1 MTLIEPIQWGALA
14 TALMTIGAILTV
26 AVWIRSR
33 RPSLR
38 SPAAEPL
45 DGTFFEQIRDAA
57 LVTENGTIVEAN
69 GAALAQF
76 GYPRREMIGLPVASL
91 LWNPDDEQAFV
102 HALVRGP
109 VTDFPLRLRTAKG
122 DPLDCVVTATP
133 RFDQAGKL
141 IGCRGLAR
149 DVTERNRIMAELRRA
164 EQDYRGIFENAYDAI
179 LILDPL
185 YETVLDAN
193 HRACVMYGFR
203 REEFV
208 GRSMGT
214 LSVDPRRG
222 RAFLRSTREGSG
234 VVETFESQQLR
245 HDGSIIHVEI
255 NATEV
260 WHKGRRVILS
270 VNRDISARRQSEKA
284 IRESEERF
292 RLLLENVTDYAIAM
306 LDPIGRVVSWNEGA
320 ERITGYA
327 EAEVLGQS
335 AVVATGTDPDGL
347 RLHLTRAAENERFE
361 YETRTTRKNGS
372 TFAAVVTLTRIVDDS
387 GLLRGYAC
395 VTRDV
400 TERAELETAREEI
413 VAILSSVASEWTST
427 FDAVQVPIVMID
439 TDCEIRRLNRAA
451 QTLAGR
457 QFPQLVNRP
466 VRDLP
471 GEPWRTIAHVVEE
484 AFAGNVQS
492 VRATEGESVWQVS
505 TSIVGPPQDRRAIV
519 IAYDLTLVTQLEASV
534 RQNEVVAALG
544 SLVAGVAHE
553 VRNPLFTISATLDA
567 WEARYGRTEGIERY
581 AVTLREQVDR
591 LNRLMRDLLEY
602 GKPNRLVLAEA
613 SLPDVV
619 HSATADC
626 SALAAQQGVEILQ
639 ELADVPL
646 VAIDT
651 GRMEQVFL
659 NVIDNAIRHSARG
672 SGVRVVLAVE
682 NEFIVCR
689 VLDDGPGLG
698 TQDPE
703 ALFAP
708 MYTRRRGGT
717 GLGLSIARK
726 IVTSHGGTITVAT
739 RPEGTGAVATIRL
752 PLGRT
757 SAQQLRSA

>member
-14 TALMTIGAILTV
+14 TALMAIGV
-26 AVWIRSR
+26 AVGIGIAPRVRSR
-33 RPSLR
+33 RSTR
-38 SPAAEPL
+38 AEHL
-45 DGTFFEQIRDAA
+45 DSTFFEQVRDAA

-69 GAALAQF
+69 PAALAQF
-76 GYPRREMIGLPVASL
+76 GYSPREMIDLPVASL
-91 LWNPDDEQAFV
+91 LWNPDDEHGFV

-122 DPLDCVVTATP
+122 HALDCVVTATP
-133 RFDQAGKL
+133 RFDEAGKL

-149 DVTERNRIMAELRRA
+149 DVTECNRIMAELRRA

-234 VVETFESQQLR
+234 RVETFESQQLR

-270 VNRDISARRQSEKA
+270 VNRDISARRQTEKA

-320 ERITGYA
+320 ERITGYTA
-327 EAEVLGQS
+327 AEVLGQS

-347 RLHLTRAAENERFE
+347 RSHLTRAAGNGRFE
-361 YETRTTRKNGS
+361 YQTRATRRNGS

-387 GLLRGYAC
+387 ALLRGYTC

-400 TERAELETAREEI
+400 TDRVELEQAREEI
-413 VAILSSVASEWTST
+413 VAILSGVASEWTAT
-427 FDAVQVPIVMID
+427 FDAVRVPIVMLD
-439 TDCEIRRLNRAA
+439 ANCEIRRLNRAA

-457 QFPQLVNRP
+457 QFPQLINHS

-471 GEPWRTIAHVVEE
+471 GEPWRTIAHVVAE
-484 AFAGNVQS
+484 AFSGNTNS
-492 VRATEGESVWQVS
+492 FRATEGDSVWEVS
-505 TSIVGPPQDRRAIV
+505 TSMAGSPNDQRAIV
-519 IAYDLTLVTQLEASV
+519 IAYDLTLVAQLEASV
-534 RQNEVVAALG
+534 RRNEVAAALG

-581 AVTLREQVDR
+581 AVGLREQVDR

-602 GKPNRLVLAEA
+602 GKPNPLVLAEA
-613 SLPDVV
+613 SLSSVIR
-619 HSATADC
+619 SASTDC
-626 SALAAQQGVEILQ
+626 SAIAEKQGVTIVHDLID
-639 ELADVPL
+639 LPPM
-646 VAIDT
+646 AIDG
-651 GRMEQVFL
+651 GRMEQVFQ
-659 NVIDNAIRHSARG
+659 NVIDNAIRHSPAG
-672 SGVRVVLAVE
+672 ATVRVVSVVE
-682 NEFIVCR
+682 DDQFICQ

-698 TQDPE
+698 EQDPE
-703 ALFAP
+703 TLFAP

-717 GLGLSIARK
+717 GLGLPIARN
-726 IVTSHGGTITVAT
+726 IVTAHGGTITVAG
-739 RPEGTGAVATIRL
+739 RPEGQGAVATIRL
-752 PLGRT
+752 PLERSVVRERRT
-757 SAQQLRSA
+757 A

>member
-1 MTLIEPIQWGALA
+1 MAFIEPIHLGALA
-14 TALMTIGAILTV
+14 AALTAIGV
-26 AVWIRSR
+26 AVGIGMAPRVRSR
-33 RPSLR
+33 RSAR
-38 SPAAEPL
+38 AEGL
-45 DGTFFEQIRDAA
+45 DATFFEQIRDAA

-69 GAALAQF
+69 PAALAQF
-76 GYPRREMIGLPVASL
+76 GYSRGEMIGLPVASL
-91 LWNPDDEQAFV
+91 LWNPDDERGFV
-102 HALVRGP
+102 QVLTRGP

-122 DPLDCVVTATP
+122 DSLDCVVTATP
-133 RFDQAGKL
+133 RLDGAGKL

-149 DVTERNRIMAELRRA
+149 DVTEHNRIMVELRNA

-203 REEFV
+203 REEFI

-222 RAFLRSTREGSG
+222 RAFLRSTRDGSG
-234 VVETFESQQLR
+234 RVETFESQQLR
-245 HDGSIIHVEI
+245 HDGSIMHVEI

-270 VNRDISARRQSEKA
+270 VNRDISARRQAEKA

-327 EAEVLGQS
+327 AAEVLGQS

-361 YETRTTRKNGS
+361 YETRATRKNGS
-372 TFAAVVTLTRIVDDS
+372 TFAAVVTITRIVDDS

-400 TERAELETAREEI
+400 TERVELEQAREEI
-413 VAILSSVASEWTST
+413 VEILSSVASEWTST
-427 FDAVQVPIVMID
+427 FDAVQVPIVMLD
-439 TDCEIRRLNRAA
+439 ANCEIRRLNRAA

-457 QFPQLVNRP
+457 QFPQLVNRS
-466 VRDLP
+466 VQDLP
-471 GEPWRTIAHVVEE
+471 GEPWRTIAYVVGE
-484 AFAGNVQS
+484 AFSGNTNS
-492 VRATEGESVWQVS
+492 FRASEGDSVWEVS
-505 TSIVGPPQDRRAIV
+505 TSMAGSPNDQRAIV

-534 RQNEVVAALG
+534 RRNEVAAALG

-567 WEARYGRTEGIERY
+567 WEARYGRTGGIERY
-581 AVTLREQVDR
+581 AVSLREQVDR
-591 LNRLMRDLLEY
+591 LNRLMSDLLEY
-602 GKPNRLVLAEA
+602 GKPNPLVFAEA
-613 SLPDVV
+613 SLSDVIR
-619 HSATADC
+619 SASADC
-626 SALAAQQGVEILQ
+626 SALAEKQGVTILHD
-639 ELADVPL
+639 LVDLPS
-646 VAIDT
+646 VAIDG

-659 NVIDNAIRHSARG
+659 NVIDNAVRHSPAG
-672 SGVRVVLAVE
+672 TSVRVVAAVE
-682 NEFIVCR
+682 GDQFVCR
-689 VLDDGPGLG
+689 VLDEGPGLG
-698 TQDPE
+698 EQDPE
-703 ALFAP
+703 TLFAP

-717 GLGLSIARK
+717 GLGLPIARN
-726 IVTSHGGTITVAT
+726 IVSAHGGTITVAS
-739 RPEGTGAVATIRL
+739 RPEGRGAIATIHL
-752 PLGRT
+752 PLE
-757 SAQQLRSA
+757 RSAAQERRSA

>member
-1 MTLIEPIQWGALA
+1 MTLIELIQWVALA
-14 TALMTIGAILTV
+14 IAIAAILTV
-26 AVWIRSR
+26 GIRTGIRPRSSR
-33 RPSLR
+33 SA
-38 SPAAEPL
+38 SAETL
-45 DGTFFEQIRDAA
+45 DSTFFEQIRDAA
-57 LVTENGTIVEAN
+57 LVTEGGTIVEAN
-69 GAALAQF
+69 PAALEQF
-76 GYPRREMIGLPVASL
+76 GYSRRQMIGLPVASL
-91 LWNPDDEQAFV
+91 LWNPEDERGFV

-109 VTDFPLRLRTAKG
+109 VTDFPLRLRTAKD

-133 RFDQAGKL
+133 RFDETGTL

-149 DVTERNRIMAELRRA
+149 DVTERNRIAAELRRA

-193 HRACVMYGFR
+193 HRACVMYGFS

-222 RAFLRSTREGSG
+222 RALLRSTREASG
-234 VVETFESQQLR
+234 RQETFESQHLR
-245 HDGSIIHVEI
+245 RDGSIIHVEI
-255 NATEV
+255 NATEIS
-260 WHKGRRVILS
+260 HKGRRVILS
-270 VNRDISARRQSEKA
+270 VNRDISSRRQADKA
-284 IRESEERF
+284 IRESAERF

-320 ERITGYA
+320 ERITGYTAA
-327 EAEVLGQS
+327 EILGQS
-335 AVVATGTDPDGL
+335 AEVAMGTDPDTL
-347 RLHLTRAAENERFE
+347 RLHLTRAAENQRFE
-361 YETRTTRKNGS
+361 YETRATRRNGS
-372 TFAAVVTLTRIVDDS
+372 TFAAVITLTRIVDDS
-387 GLLRGYAC
+387 GLLRGYAY

-400 TERAELETAREEI
+400 TERTELEKAREEI
-413 VAILSSVASEWTST
+413 VTILTSVASEWTST
-427 FDAVQVPIVMID
+427 FDAVQMPIVMID
-439 TDCEIRRLNRAA
+439 ATGDIRRLNRAA
-451 QTLAGR
+451 QALAGR

-466 VRDLP
+466 IRDLP
-471 GEPWRTIAHVVEE
+471 GEPWRTIASVVED
-484 AFAGNVQS
+484 AFAGNVRS
-492 VRATEGESVWQVS
+492 VRATEKESVWQVS
-505 TSIVGPPQDRRAIV
+505 TSIVGTPQDRRAIV

-581 AVTLREQVDR
+581 AVTLRQQVDR

-613 SLPDVV
+613 SLPDVIR
-619 HSATADC
+619 SASADC
-626 SALAAQQGVEILQ
+626 SALAAQQGVEVIH
-639 ELADVPL
+639 ELSDVPL
-646 VAIDT
+646 VAIDA

-659 NVIDNAIRHSARG
+659 NVIDNAIRHSAHG
-672 SGVRVVLAVE
+672 ASVRVALAME
-682 NEFIVCR
+682 NESIACR

-726 IVTSHGGTITVAT
+726 IVTSHSGTITVAT
-739 RPEGTGAVATIRL
+739 RPEGVGAVTTIRL
-752 PLGRT
+752 PLEKT
-757 SAQQLRSA
+757 SAQERRSA

>member
-1 MTLIEPIQWGALA
+1 MTFIEPMYLGALA
-14 TALMTIGAILTV
+14 TAFMAIGV
-26 AVWIRSR
+26 AVGIGIAPRVRSR
-33 RPSLR
+33 RSAR
-38 SPAAEPL
+38 DEHL
-45 DGTFFEQIRDAA
+45 DATFFEQVRDAA
-57 LVTENGTIVEAN
+57 LVTENGAIVEAN
-69 GAALAQF
+69 PAALEQF
-76 GYPRREMIGLPVASL
+76 GYSRREMIGLPVASL
-91 LWNPDDEQAFV
+91 LWNPDDEHDFV
-102 HALVRGP
+102 RALVRGP

-122 DPLDCVVTATP
+122 DLLDCVVTAAP
-133 RFDQAGKL
+133 RFDEAGKL
-141 IGCRGLAR
+141 VGCRGLAR
-149 DVTERNRIMAELRRA
+149 DVMERNRIMAELRRA

-203 REEFV
+203 REEFI

-222 RAFLRSTREGSG
+222 RQYLRSTREGSG
-234 VVETFESQQLR
+234 RVETFESQQLR
-245 HDGSIIHVEI
+245 RDGSIIHVEI
-255 NATEV
+255 NASEV

-270 VNRDISARRQSEKA
+270 VNRDISARRQAERA

-320 ERITGYA
+320 ERITGYKA
-327 EAEVLGQS
+327 AEVLGQS

-347 RLHLTRAAENERFE
+347 RLHLARAAENERFE
-361 YETRTTRKNGS
+361 YETRGTRKNGS
-372 TFAAVVTLTRIVDDS
+372 TFAAVVTLTRIVDDA

-400 TERAELETAREEI
+400 TERVELEQAREEI
-413 VAILSSVASEWTST
+413 VTILSSVASEWTST
-427 FDAVQVPIVMID
+427 FDAVQMPIVMLD
-439 TDCEIRRLNRAA
+439 SNCEIRRLNRAA
-451 QTLAGR
+451 QILAGR
-457 QFPQLVNRP
+457 QFPQLINRS

-471 GEPWRTIAHVVEE
+471 GEPWRTIAHVVAE
-484 AFAGNVQS
+484 AFAGNVKS
-492 VRATEGESVWQVS
+492 ARATEGESVWQVS
-505 TSIVGPPQDRRAIV
+505 TSIVGTPQDRRAIV

-534 RQNEVVAALG
+534 RQNEVAAALG

-581 AVTLREQVDR
+581 AFTLREQVDR

-613 SLPDVV
+613 SLPDVIR
-619 HSATADC
+619 SASADC
-626 SALAAQQGVEILQ
+626 STLAAQQGVEIRQ
-639 ELADVPL
+639 ELTEVPL
-646 VAIDT
+646 VALDT

-659 NVIDNAIRHSARG
+659 NVIDNAIRHSPRG
-672 SGVRVVLAVE
+672 SCVRVALTAE
-682 NEFIVCR
+682 NESIVCR

-752 PLGRT
+752 PLAKT
-757 SAQQLRSA
+757 SLQELRSA